1 MFLSQTIGIWTPQLS
16 LMLMQQWYKVETPDA
31 QKNFN
36 NPVGGF
42 AFYNNFKLL
51 FLGVLL
57 EVDSWLITTGD
68 DEANRN
74 EEAAWSVHFNLRKD
88 FLNDRL
94 SLQLQG
100 TDLFNSSSVLN
111 TFLSSTVLCIV

>member
-1 MFLSQTIGIWTPQLS
+1 
-16 LMLMQQWYKVETPDA
+16 MLMQQWYKVETPDA

-94 SLQLQG
+94 SL
-100 TDLFNSSSVLN
+100 TRYRSVQFKFCLEY
-111 TFLSSTVLCIV
+111 FLKQHSTMYSVNRIAAVSV

>member
-1 MFLSQTIGIWTPQLS
+1 
-16 LMLMQQWYKVETPDA
+16 MLMQQWYKVETHDA
-31 QKNFN
+31 LKNFN
-36 NPVGGF
+36 NPVGSF
-42 AFYNNFKLL
+42 AFYNNFKLP